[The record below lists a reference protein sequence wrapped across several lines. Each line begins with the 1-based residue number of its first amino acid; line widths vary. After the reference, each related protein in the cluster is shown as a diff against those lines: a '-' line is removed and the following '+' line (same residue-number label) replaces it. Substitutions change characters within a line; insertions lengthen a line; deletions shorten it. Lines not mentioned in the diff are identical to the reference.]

1 MFGKDVKPMSK
12 RDSTPIAKELRKEL
26 AGLID
31 LFRRPTVRQLTTAGL
46 TAAAYAAVTMLLAPI
61 SYGPIQLR
69 VSEAMTLLP
78 ILFPESVPGLFVG
91 CVIANLMSQ
100 YGLPDVVFGSLAT
113 LIAATL
119 TYILRKN
126 TWLAA
131 LPPVLINAVIVG
143 WLIWWQAHE
152 PFFVSALTVG
162 GGEALSVYILGFAL
176 IAGLKKALPKKY
188 L

>member
-1 MFGKDVKPMSK
+1 MPK
-12 RDSTPIAKELRKEL
+12 RDSTPIAKEIRKEF

-31 LFRRPTVRQLTTAGL
+31 LFHRPTVRQLTTAGL
-46 TAAAYAAVTMLLAPI
+46 VAAAYAAVTMVLAPI

-69 VSEAMTLLP
+69 ISEAMTLLP
-78 ILFPESVPGLFVG
+78 VLFPESVPGLFIG

-100 YGLPDVVFGSLAT
+100 YRLPDVVFGSLAI

-131 LPPVLINAVIVG
+131 LLPALVNAAVVG

-152 PFFVSALTVG
+152 PFFMSALTVG
-162 GGEALSVYILGFAL
+162 GGEALSVYILGFAP
-176 IAGLKKALPKKY
+176 IA
-188 L
+188 